1 MQPRMPRGTEN
12 SAGYTNGKMGSMG
25 MIGVSGGSGF
35 GPVITLGLSMI
46 RTTQEIR
53 PTRMPITAPVVLNRF
68 QKIVSRI
75 TGTLALA
82 ATAKASATRNATFR
96 FCAGIARSIA
106 ATEIPTAVK

>member
-1 MQPRMPRGTEN
+1 MPRGTEN

-35 GPVITLGLSMI
+35 GPVITFGLSMI

-68 QKIVSRI
+68 QNMVSRI

-82 ATAKASATRNATFR
+82 ATAKARATRNATLR
-96 FCAGIARSIA
+96 FAAGVGRDNAPP
-106 ATEIPTAVK
+106 EKPT